1 MLLVEIHQTYLKELH
16 QYHIYCKNSSVLSI
30 VRCIRDKVL
39 IENGTH
45 IYLEVNAA
53 WANVKGVGTKS
64 KPSLKKFNTM
74 WTGVM
79 KHVA

>member
-1 MLLVEIHQTYLKELH
+1 MLLVEIHETYLKELH

-53 WANVKGVGTKS
+53 WAKS
-64 KPSLKKFNTM
+64 TNLLLVEMAVTIKLK
-74 WTGVM
+74 
-79 KHVA
+79 